1 MICER
6 SRSRSRATRR
16 EVLCDDVDRWGD
28 DRRLWRDEGEPPGR
42 ARLCAAVRDAVETAL
57 TAKQRE
63 VVEAYFF
70 DGLSQGEI
78 ARRLGVAQQV
88 VQKRLFGAPR
98 GGRLV
103 GGAVLRLRQALAPAL
118 AAAAA
123 AQPALA
129 AAAAQPGR
137 AAAAAQPAL
146 AAAAAPPER
155 AARVAP

>member
-6 SRSRSRATRR
+6 SRSRSRAIRR

-88 VQKRLFGAPR
+88 VQRRLFGAPR

-103 GGAVLRLRQALAPAL
+103 GGAMLRLRQALAPAIAAAPVRAAPKRT
-118 AAAAA
+118 AAAAGG
-123 AQPALA
+123 A
-129 AAAAQPGR
+129 AAA
-137 AAAAAQPAL
+137 L
-146 AAAAAPPER
+146 ATR
-155 AARVAP
+155 AARVAR

>member
-6 SRSRSRATRR
+6 SRSRERKIRR

-28 DRRLWRDEGEPPGR
+28 DRRLWGGEAEPPGR
-42 ARLCAAVRDAVETAL
+42 ERLCAAVRDAVETAL
-57 TAKQRE
+57 TPKQRE

-98 GGRLV
+98 GGRVV
-103 GGAVLRLRQALAPAL
+103 GGAMLRLRQALAPAVTAAPAPARAAVAVPATRG
-118 AAAAA
+118 AAATSAA
-123 AQPALA
+123 
-129 AAAAQPGR
+129 
-137 AAAAAQPAL
+137 
-146 AAAAAPPER
+146 R
-155 AARVAP
+155 AARVTR

>member
-28 DRRLWRDEGEPPGR
+28 ERRLWGGEGEPPGR
-42 ARLCAAVRDAVETAL
+42 ARLCEAVRAAVETAL

-103 GGAVLRLRQALAPAL
+103 GGAMLRLRQALEPAL

-123 AQPALA
+123 TARG
-129 AAAAQPGR
+129 AAAAQ
-137 AAAAAQPAL
+137 AHAVT
-146 AAAAAPPER
+146 R
-155 AARVAP
+155 AARVAR

>member
-6 SRSRSRATRR
+6 SRSPERKARR

-28 DRRLWRDEGEPPGR
+28 DRRLWDDEAEPPGR
-42 ARLCAAVRDAVETAL
+42 ERLCAAVRDAVETAL

-70 DGLSQGEI
+70 DGMSQGEI

-98 GGRLV
+98 GGRVV
-103 GGAVLRLRQALAPAL
+103 GGAMLRLRQALAPAVAAAAPAAPAACS

-123 AQPALA
+123 AA
-129 AAAAQPGR
+129 
-137 AAAAAQPAL
+137 
-146 AAAAAPPER
+146 R
-155 AARVAP
+155 AARVTR

>member
-1 MICER
+1 MTCER
-6 SRSRSRATRR
+6 SRSPERKVRR

-28 DRRLWRDEGEPPGR
+28 DRRLWGGEAEPPGR

-98 GGRLV
+98 GDRVV
-103 GGAVLRLRQALAPAL
+103 GGAMLRLRQALEPAVAAAPA
-118 AAAAA
+118 
-123 AQPALA
+123 
-129 AAAAQPGR
+129 R
-137 AAAAAQPAL
+137 AAAPR
-146 AAAAAPPER
+146 AAAPAQAAEAPARAAEAPAAR
-155 AARVAP
+155 AARVARVAR

>member
-6 SRSRSRATRR
+6 SRSRERKARR
-16 EVLCDDVDRWGD
+16 EVLCGDVDRWGD
-28 DRRLWRDEGEPPGR
+28 DRRLWGDEAGPPGR
-42 ARLCAAVRDAVETAL
+42 DRLCAAVRDAVETAL

-98 GGRLV
+98 GGRQV
-103 GGAVLRLRQALAPAL
+103 GGAMLRLRQALAPAL

-123 AQPALA
+123 AR
-129 AAAAQPGR
+129 G
-137 AAAAAQPAL
+137 
-146 AAAAAPPER
+146 AAAAPAAR
-155 AARVAP
+155 AARVSR